1 MNCLSRLKKHTL
13 ILNNLMIK
21 LFIIFTFFF
30 HVAKSEVYY
39 VTFVKGGVKLQG
51 AKINLKVGDKLSD
64 NDQLVFADQLSK
76 ISCISPVKG
85 RFDILGSKAKKKVQ
99 MEWVAVL
106 KDVLLPA
113 STKAQLSTRGALG
126 EETNDPLK
134 IFKSPYFDNKILIIE
149 NNLIFIDP
157 NYVLDNK
164 HFFFLQYEVRGKVIL
179 KMVPSASGG
188 ILFNSDLFI
197 DDNGNKLLSE
207 DIGMV
212 SFCYQDAGESK
223 ELTKFIPVI
232 ISLSELTKQVLL
244 LRTNLSKK
252 NKEEVNKEVYNH
264 FINNYGFIQAGL
276 LQKILKQ
283 I

>member
-1 MNCLSRLKKHTL
+1 
-13 ILNNLMIK
+13 MIK
-21 LFIIFTFFF
+21 LLILFTFIFQF
-30 HVAKSEVYY
+30 AKSEVYY
-39 VTFVKGGVKLQG
+39 VTFIKGSVKLQG
-51 AKINLKVGDKLSD
+51 AKMNLKVGDKLAD
-64 NDQLVFADQLSK
+64 NDQLIFADQLSK

-85 RFDILGSKAKKKVQ
+85 RFDILGSNAKKKVQ

-113 STKAQLSTRGALG
+113 STKARLSTRGALG

-134 IFKSPYFDNKILIIE
+134 IFKSPYFDNKILLIE

-197 DDNGNKLLSE
+197 DGNGNKLLSE
-207 DIGMV
+207 DIGIV
-212 SFCYQDAGESK
+212 GFCYQDAGESK

-252 NKEEVNKEVYNH
+252 NKEEVNKEIYNH

-276 LQKILKQ
+276 LQKILKG